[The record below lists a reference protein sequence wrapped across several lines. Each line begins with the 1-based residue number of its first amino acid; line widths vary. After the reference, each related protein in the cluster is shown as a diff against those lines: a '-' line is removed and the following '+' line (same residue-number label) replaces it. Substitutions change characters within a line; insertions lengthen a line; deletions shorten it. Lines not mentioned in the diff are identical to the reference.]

1 MGVTIRNPKTDSK
14 SEFGGPK
21 TVEERVGCAR
31 GTKWPKGLCMVAT
44 WGPREPHVDR
54 VPLSTCGPRGP
65 HVGTSQ
71 GYFGHFA
78 FPSLFPLNNLFPSH
92 FIFKKK
98 EEKVKSR
105 IENSLQFSQLPNT
118 ITFTYEL
125 GFEWFK
131 LEVVH
136 NRVLYL
142 LQVVWGLFDRFFW
155 GLYTENRTSFFIK
168 GSELIF
174 WISSFI
180 TLNYLG
186 VSSSIYTCMFGEC
199 YWVI

>member
-1 MGVTIRNPKTDSK
+1 
-14 SEFGGPK
+14 
-21 TVEERVGCAR
+21 
-31 GTKWPKGLCMVAT
+31 MVAT
-44 WGPREPHVDR
+44 CAPREPHVDR
-54 VPLSTCGPRGP
+54 GPLSTCGPRGP

-78 FPSLFPLNNLFPSH
+78 FPSLFPLNNPFPSH
-92 FIFKKK
+92 FILRRKKK
-98 EEKVKSR
+98 KLKSR
-105 IENSLQFSQLPNT
+105 QNFSLQFSQFQNT
-118 ITFTYEL
+118 ITFSYEL
-125 GFEWFK
+125 EIEWFK
-131 LEVVH
+131 LEVVR
-136 NRVLYL
+136 NRVLHL
-142 LQVVWGLFDRFFW
+142 LQVIWELFDRFFW
-155 GLYTENRTSFFIK
+155 ALYSENRTSSFFK